1 MTYYLIAGEASG
13 DLHGSNL
20 MKVLQQEDPQAQFRF
35 WGGDLM
41 SEIGGQPVK
50 HYKETAVMGFWEVLK
65 NLRKL
70 KGFIDF
76 CKRDVEQ
83 TKPDALIL
91 IDYAGFNLKIAAFAK
106 SIGIPV
112 HFYIAP
118 KVWAWNEKRVE
129 KLRQYVDYLYVI
141 FPFEKPFFEDKHHLP
156 VHYVGNPLQDV
167 IMHYSPVDIE
177 HFKSQHHLDD
187 KPIITLMPGS
197 RQQEI
202 AHMLPLMSQMADVFT
217 DYQFVIAGA
226 PNKTYDYYK
235 PYIKADNIGFVS
247 NQSYD
252 LLSVSHAALV
262 TSGTATLET
271 ALFKV
276 PQVVCYHTSSIS
288 YWIAKTLVKDLK
300 YISLVNLVLDF
311 PAVTELI
318 QHDFNFERL
327 KKELQSILSEGK
339 RTNIFENYLIL
350 EDKLGGK
357 GASVQ
362 VAKHVVKTLKS
373 A

>member
-20 MKVLQQEDPQAQFRF
+20 MKAIRQEDPQAQFRF

-41 SEIGGQPVK
+41 AEIGGEPVK

-76 CKRDVEQ
+76 CKKDIQAHR
-83 TKPDALIL
+83 PDALIL

-106 SIGIPV
+106 NIGIPV

-129 KLRQYVDYLYVI
+129 KLRKYVDHLYVI
-141 FPFEKPFFEDKHHLP
+141 FPFEKDFFEHKHNLS

-167 IMHYSPVDIE
+167 IIDHPPVDE
-177 HFKSQHHLDD
+177 KDFRKEYGLGF
-187 KPIITLMPGS
+187 KPIIALLPGS
-197 RQQEI
+197 RHQEI
-202 AHMLPLMSQMADVFT
+202 AHMLPLMSSMADEFPN
-217 DYQFVIAGA
+217 YKFVIAGA
-226 PNKTYDYYK
+226 PNKTFDFYK
-235 PYIKADNIGFVS
+235 PYLKADNISFVA
-247 NQSYD
+247 NRTYD
-252 LLSVSHAALV
+252 LLGDSHAALV

-276 PQVVCYHTSSIS
+276 PQVVCYHTSNLS
-288 YWIAKTLVKDLK
+288 YWIAKAVVRNLK
-300 YISLVNLVLDF
+300 YISLVNLVLDK

-318 QHDFNFERL
+318 QHDFNAQRL
-327 KKELQSILSEGK
+327 KKELQLILSVDHRAKMYEDYY
-339 RTNIFENYLIL
+339 EL
-350 EDKLGGK
+350 EERLGGE
-357 GASVQ
+357 GASAL
-362 VAKHVVKTLKS
+362 VAQHVVKTLE
-373 A
+373 